1 MNKFL
6 FHFILLHYFSTKLS
20 LRISE
25 FSLLYLQELKEFS
38 EEKTNW
44 TETLNH
50 SLISGITRA
59 LQRQQLTHFGEAGL
73 FTGKT
78 SHAGHLASPLW
89 KFMTFFCLETFLKLF
104 IDNLFPSIFCVLRLL
119 MGIYYHSNI
128 GYAGLF
134 FYFLTFLLSICQVFS
149 QVI

>member
-6 FHFILLHYFSTKLS
+6 FHFILRHYFSTKLS

-25 FSLLYLQELKEFS
+25 FSLLYSQELKEFS
-38 EEKTNW
+38 EKKTNW

-50 SLISGITRA
+50 SLVSGIMRA
-59 LQRQQLTHFGEAGL
+59 LQRQQLTHSREAGL
-73 FTGKT
+73 FTGET
-78 SHAGHLASPLW
+78 SHAGHLASSLW
-89 KFMTFFCLETFLKLF
+89 KFMTFFLEIFLKLF
-104 IDNLFPSIFCVLRLL
+104 VDNLFPSIFCVLRLL

-134 FYFLTFLLSICQVFS
+134 YFLTFLLSICQVFS
-149 QVI
+149 WVI